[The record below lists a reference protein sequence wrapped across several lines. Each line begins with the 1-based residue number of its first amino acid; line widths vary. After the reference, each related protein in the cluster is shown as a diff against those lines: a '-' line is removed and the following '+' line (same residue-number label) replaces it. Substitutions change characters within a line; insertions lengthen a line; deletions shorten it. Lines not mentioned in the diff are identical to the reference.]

1 MVVGGEQANNEELKK
16 KRNKKKKHA
25 EERKKLLAESLR
37 NGDDEEFMLSVYD
50 SVQEEVKFKTKML
63 DKEKEQVK
71 FLKNE
76 VSDLQREFEKEREEY
91 LDTIR
96 KQERQLKLLFKITQK
111 LQPIIPHDS
120 SYYNLDKIQAAAI
133 WNEELQDWILPDL
146 KRERLALPTM
156 GHDMNNNH
164 TNSNLIN
171 GDESLL
177 SQSDMNNNE
186 INETNYSNNTNYHHS
201 VHNPVLLN
209 GRRQAELNNL
219 NQNPMSTAYM
229 SNMREPEIDRYR
241 LKLESSQ
248 FNGSNYFKTKRQS
261 ELLGQTQELK
271 TNGRLSPLS
280 NGNSKLNRRPYP

>member
-16 KRNKKKKHA
+16 KRFKKKKHA

-50 SVQEEVKFKTKML
+50 SVQEEVKYKTKML

-133 WNEELQDWILPDL
+133 WNEELQDWILPEL

-156 GHDMNNNH
+156 GYELNNNH
-164 TNSNLIN
+164 GNPIN
-171 GDESLL
+171 GDDSLL
-177 SQSDMNNNE
+177 SQSDFNNND
-186 INETNYSNNTNYHHS
+186 INETNFNSNYHNP

-209 GRRQAELNNL
+209 VRRQTELSNH
-219 NQNPMSTAYM
+219 NQIPMSTAYM

-280 NGNSKLNRRPYP
+280 SGNAKLNRRPYP